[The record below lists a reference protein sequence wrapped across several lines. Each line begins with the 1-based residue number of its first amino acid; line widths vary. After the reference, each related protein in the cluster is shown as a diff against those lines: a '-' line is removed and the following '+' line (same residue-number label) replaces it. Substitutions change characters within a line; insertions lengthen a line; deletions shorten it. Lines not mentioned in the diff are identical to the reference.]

1 MTSCPSLDWV
11 AAWALGE
18 LAEAD
23 SEAFEEHYFGC
34 EQCSARARR
43 MHETID
49 LVSRGLPI
57 ALTPAR
63 RSRAERD
70 SRLVTVRV
78 DPGQHAVMNV
88 GSEHPYGIW
97 VLRAPVAGARKV
109 DVDARSTSGAPIF
122 SVADA
127 PFDEQRGEVVLL
139 CSSHYRGID
148 SQLHTRVTATDASGA
163 QTVTEYVLDH
173 NFL

>member
-23 SEAFEEHYFGC
+23 GEAFEEHYFGC
-34 EQCSARARR
+34 ERCSGRARR
-43 MHETID
+43 MHETVD
-49 LVSRGLPI
+49 LVGRGLPI

-70 SRLVTVRV
+70 PRLVTVRV
-78 DPGQHAVMNV
+78 GPGEHAVMNV
-88 GSEHPYGIW
+88 GAENPYGIW
-97 VLRAPVAGARKV
+97 VLRAPVAGARRV
-109 DVDARSTSGAPIF
+109 DLEGRSASGAPIF
-122 SVADA
+122 SIADV

-139 CSSHYRGID
+139 CSTHYRGID
-148 SQLHTRVTATDASGA
+148 SQMHTRVTATDAGGA
-163 QTVTEYVLDH
+163 ETVTEYVLDH

>member
-18 LAEAD
+18 VAEAD
-23 SEAFEEHYFGC
+23 GEAFEEHYIGC
-34 EQCSARARR
+34 ERCSARARR
-43 MHETID
+43 MHETVD
-49 LVSRGLPI
+49 LVGRGLPI

-70 SRLVTVRV
+70 PRLVTVRV
-78 DPGQHAVMNV
+78 DPGQHGVMNV

-97 VLRAPVAGARKV
+97 VLRAPVAGARRV
-109 DVDARSTSGAPIF
+109 DLEGRSASGAPIF
-122 SVADA
+122 SVADV
-127 PFDEQRGEVVLL
+127 PYDEQRGEVVLL
-139 CSSHYRGID
+139 CSTHYRGID
-148 SQLHTRVTATDASGA
+148 SQMHTRVTATDASGA